1 MDGFVENS
9 GVIVIAATNFPEALD
24 GALTRPGRFD
34 KMVSISPP
42 DKKGRRDILDLY
54 LKKITHDKNVNADI
68 LARATIGFT
77 GADLYNLVNLSA
89 LKAAK
94 LNLPAVTMQ
103 VMEDSLDDVRMGVA
117 VTSKTIPMDNRKLTA
132 YHEAGHALVSMYTNG
147 SDPIH
152 KATIL
157 PRGPALGMVAHLPQ
171 GDSYHITKQQIL
183 AKIAVCMGGRAAE
196 ELIYGA
202 QGITGGAS
210 SDFEQATKN
219 AQMMV
224 TRLGMGES
232 TGFKVYKEA
241 QEASDETKK
250 KIDDEVERIL
260 KTQYDYAKQLLQT
273 RERELHNLAQAL
285 LEHETLDED
294 EIKQVVTGKKLKK

>member
-1 MDGFVENS
+1 
-9 GVIVIAATNFPEALD
+9 
-24 GALTRPGRFD
+24 
-34 KMVSISPP
+34 
-42 DKKGRRDILDLY
+42 
-54 LKKITHDKNVNADI
+54 
-68 LARATIGFT
+68 
-77 GADLYNLVNLSA
+77 
-89 LKAAK
+89 
-94 LNLPAVTMQ
+94 
-103 VMEDSLDDVRMGVA
+103 
-117 VTSKTIPMDNRKLTA
+117 MDNRKLTA

-224 TRLGMGES
+224 TRLVCWGES
-232 TGFKVYKEA
+232 
-241 QEASDETKK
+241 
-250 KIDDEVERIL
+250 L
-260 KTQYDYAKQLLQT
+260 PYDLTTNDL
-273 RERELHNLAQAL
+273 
-285 LEHETLDED
+285 
-294 EIKQVVTGKKLKK
+294 